1 MLFEALIFKMS
12 GAGTFFN
19 EENMEAIRNIF
30 KEEFE
35 KQEKNIENLISVN
48 FKTTMEEIKKLK
60 GKVKYVGK
68 EIFDLRS
75 SIEFTESVLEKK
87 VKKLEERCW
96 NMGTELQE
104 FYSNQI
110 NPEYV
115 YNKLVDL
122 KDRSRR
128 CNIRID
134 GVTERTGE
142 IWEQC
147 VNF

>member
-1 MLFEALIFKMS
+1 M
-12 GAGTFFN
+12 
-19 EENMEAIRNIF
+19 
-30 KEEFE
+30 
-35 KQEKNIENLISVN
+35 
-48 FKTTMEEIKKLK
+48 
-60 GKVKYVGK
+60 
-68 EIFDLRS
+68 
-75 SIEFTESVLEKK
+75 
-87 VKKLEERCW
+87 RCE

-110 NPEYV
+110 DPEYV

-128 CNIRID
+128 CNIRFD

>member
-1 MLFEALIFKMS
+1 
-12 GAGTFFN
+12 
-19 EENMEAIRNIF
+19 
-30 KEEFE
+30 
-35 KQEKNIENLISVN
+35 
-48 FKTTMEEIKKLK
+48 
-60 GKVKYVGK
+60 
-68 EIFDLRS
+68 
-75 SIEFTESVLEKK
+75 
-87 VKKLEERCW
+87 
-96 NMGTELQE
+96 MGTELQE

-110 NPEYV
+110 DPEYV

-128 CNIRID
+128 CNIRFD